1 MKLPQIRIQSQ
12 YAKLNIDIQK
22 PSQEI
27 EQRPADMTIEQ
38 PSAEMDINRTPGR
51 LTIDQTLAW
60 ENLDLKSPLKRVAEN
75 ARYGMDVSFEAIGRI
90 AEEGNELMKI
100 ENGGNP
106 IIEQAVRN
114 SQNET
119 VFHTGSTPSQFS
131 VQVNYAPAQVSVDW
145 TTNSPQIEV
154 NVNKPVHAYTPGKVT
169 TFVNPRE
176 SLLIDFV
183 GLNFDKIK

>member
-12 YAKLNIDIQK
+12 YAKLNIEIQK

-27 EQRPADMTIEQ
+27 EQRPADMIIEQ
-38 PSAEMDINRTPGR
+38 PSAEMKINRTPGR

-60 ENLDLKSPLKRVAEN
+60 ENLDLKSPFKRVEEN
-75 ARYGMDVSFEAIGRI
+75 AELGMSVSFETIGRI

-106 IIEQAVRN
+106 IIDQAVRN

-131 VQVNYAPAQVSVDW
+131 VSVQYDPAHVSIDW
-145 TTNSPQIEV
+145 TVNKPQIEV
-154 NVNKPVHAYTPGKVT
+154 NVNKPVHTYTPGKVT
-169 TFVNPRE
+169 AYVNPRN
-176 SLLIDFV
+176 SLSIDFV
-183 GLNFDKIK
+183 GMNFDKIK